1 MKRKTNIHFQK
12 RQNKMLKVVIR
23 NIIYMILLS
32 IVALFLGLVLSFI
45 FTRLLPGDPV
55 LAYLPERFT
64 QEEYLAMLRQLGL
77 DQPII
82 IQFFRHVSDFFTGNL
97 GLSGSINRGQPL
109 IELLTN
115 RIPASIEFTILPIV
129 SGLFAGI
136 LLGILSV
143 KVRYRLIKLLIQI
156 LTISVISM
164 PIFVVGIWSQY
175 TFAFQ
180 MGIFPA
186 LGDPSLPSGILFLLT
201 LFLTARQVRSNYL
214 KKSEEKH
221 ILSNSLQII
230 FNISIL
236 IASIFLLEVT
246 FGIHGFF
253 DLFIISINLSEYWL
267 FRACLFIIIALTV
280 FVLFLS
286 NIVYTIYNYFSEE
299 RQSKIFTTYIGR
311 NEQVV
316 EESARYG
323 LNSDQ
328 SFKDFTIY
336 RLKSPLTIIGLAIV
350 VFTIIV
356 AIFPQV
362 LTPFSMQEA
371 LAPGPGAWDPPSA
384 THPLGQT
391 AFGRDV
397 LALLAYG
404 VSTSITVCILPVLI
418 GIAIGLNFG
427 YLSKVHRWVKGV
439 VLGVMVILF
448 IIPSV
453 IVIVIIQ
460 GNYFLGGNIT
470 MIMSIMTLYMI
481 PLVTLLISRGNY
493 SYKLT
498 AKKLI
503 AYFPLFMA
511 INIMLFE
518 AIGFL
523 GFSDP
528 LIIQLG
534 DSIKLAR
541 SFVYFAPWASLWP
554 GLALYVLMMGFFT
567 LHYGLKEPIP
577 IVGRL

>member
-1 MKRKTNIHFQK
+1 
-12 RQNKMLKVVIR
+12 MLKVVIR
-23 NIIYMILLS
+23 NIIYTILLL
-32 IVALFLGLVLSFI
+32 IVALFLGLVLSFV
-45 FTRLLPGDPV
+45 FSRLFPGDPV
-55 LAYLPERFT
+55 LPFLPPGFT
-64 QEEYLAMLRQLGL
+64 QAEYLAMIRQLGL

-82 IQFFRHVSDFFTGNL
+82 VQFFRYLFDFFTGNL
-97 GLSGSINRGQPL
+97 GVLSSLAPGIPV
-109 IELLTN
+109 IEILTE

-186 LGDPSLPSGILFLLT
+186 IGDPSLPSGILFLVT
-201 LFLTARQVRSNYL
+201 FFLTTRQVRSNYL

-253 DLFIISINLSEYWL
+253 ELFIISINTWDYYL
-267 FRACLFIIIALTV
+267 FRACLFILIALTV

-323 LNSDQ
+323 FNSDQ
-328 SFKDFTIY
+328 TFKDFTIY

-350 VFTIIV
+350 VFTIII
-356 AIFPQV
+356 AIVPQV

-371 LAPGPGAWDPPSA
+371 LGVYPGAYSPPSA

-391 AFGRDV
+391 TFGRDV
-397 LALLAYG
+397 LALLVYG
-404 VSTSITVCILPVLI
+404 VSTSIKVCILPVLI

-427 YLSKVHRWVKGV
+427 YLSKVHRWVKWV
-439 VLGVMVILF
+439 VLGVMVIIF

-453 IVIVIIQ
+453 IVILIIQ
-460 GNYFLGGNIT
+460 GNFLLGGNIT

-481 PLVTLLISRGNY
+481 PWVTLLISRGNY

-534 DSIKLAR
+534 DSISRAR
-541 SFVYFAPWASLWP
+541 PSVFFAPWASLWP
-554 GLALYVLMMGFFT
+554 GLALYILMIGFFT

-577 IVGRL
+577 IVGKL

>member
-1 MKRKTNIHFQK
+1 
-12 RQNKMLKVVIR
+12 MLKVVIR
-23 NIIYMILLS
+23 NVIYTILIL
-32 IVALFLGLVLSFI
+32 IVALFLGLVLSFV

-55 LAYLPERFT
+55 LAYLPPFFT
-64 QEEYLAMLRQLGL
+64 QDDYLAMLRQLGL

-82 IQFFRHVSDFFTGNL
+82 IQFFRYIFDLVTGNL
-97 GLSGSINRGQPL
+97 GISGSISKGQPI
-109 IELLTN
+109 IELLLG
-115 RIPASIEFTILPIV
+115 RIPASIEFTILPIFL
-129 SGLFAGI
+129 GLIAGI
-136 LLGILSV
+136 FLGIFSI

-156 LTISVISM
+156 LTILVISM
-164 PIFVVGIWSQY
+164 PIFVLGIWSQY

-180 MGIFPA
+180 MGLFPA
-186 LGDPSLPSGILFLLT
+186 IGDPFLPSCILFLLT
-201 LFLTARQVRSNYL
+201 LFLTTRQVRSNYL
-214 KKSEEKH
+214 KKSDEKH

-253 DLFIISINLSEYWL
+253 ELFIMSISLSDYYL
-267 FRACLFIIIALTV
+267 FRACLFILIALTV

-299 RQSKIFTTYIGR
+299 RQSKIFAKYIGR
-311 NEQVV
+311 NEQMV

-328 SFKDFTIY
+328 KFKDFTIY

-371 LAPGPGAWDPPSA
+371 LGIYSGSWDPPSA

-391 AFGRDV
+391 IFGRDV
-397 LALLAYG
+397 LALLVYG
-404 VSTSITVCILPVLI
+404 VSTSIKVCILPVLI

-427 YLSKVHRWVKGV
+427 YLCKVHRWVKGV

-453 IVIVIIQ
+453 IVILI
-460 GNYFLGGNIT
+460 FLGTLGEGNIT

-481 PLVTLLISRGNY
+481 PWVTLLISRGNY

-534 DSIKLAR
+534 DSVNRAR
-541 SFVYFAPWASLWP
+541 NHVYFAPWASLWP
-554 GLALYVLMMGFFT
+554 GLALYILMIGFFT

>member
-1 MKRKTNIHFQK
+1 
-12 RQNKMLKVVIR
+12 MLKVAIR
-23 NIIYMILLS
+23 NIIYTILLL
-32 IVALFLGLVLSFI
+32 IVALFLGLVLSFV
-45 FTRLLPGDPV
+45 FSRAFPGDPV
-55 LAYLPERFT
+55 LPFLPPMFT
-64 QEEYLAMLRQLGL
+64 EPEYLAMLRQLGL

-82 IQFFRHVSDFFTGNL
+82 IQFFRYIFDLFTGNL
-97 GLSGSINRGQPL
+97 GVLSSLAPGMPV
-109 IELLTN
+109 IEILTD

-156 LTISVISM
+156 LTILIISM
-164 PIFVVGIWSQY
+164 PIFVLGIWSQY
-175 TFAFQ
+175 TFSFQ
-180 MGIFPA
+180 MGLFPA
-186 LGDPSLPSGILFLLT
+186 LGDPFLPSCILFLLT
-201 LFLTARQVRSNYL
+201 LFLTTRQVRSNYL
-214 KKSEEKH
+214 KKSDEKH

-236 IASIFLLEVT
+236 LASIFLLEVT

-253 DLFIISINLSEYWL
+253 DLFIISINLWDYYL
-267 FRACLFIIIALTV
+267 FRACLFILIALTV

-286 NIVYTIYNYFSEE
+286 NIVYTLYNYFSEE

-371 LAPGPGAWDPPSA
+371 LAPGSGAWDPPSA

-528 LIIQLG
+528 LLIQLG
-534 DSIKLAR
+534 DSINRAR

>member
-1 MKRKTNIHFQK
+1 
-12 RQNKMLKVVIR
+12 MLKVVIR
-23 NIIYMILLS
+23 NIIYTILLP
-32 IVALFLGLVLSFI
+32 IVPLFMGLVLSFL
-45 FTRLLPGDPV
+45 FCRLLPGDPV
-55 LAYLPERFT
+55 LAYLPPHFT
-64 QEEYLAMLRQLGL
+64 AAEYLAMLRQLGL
-77 DQPII
+77 DQPIY
-82 IQFFRHVSDFFTGNL
+82 IQFLRYILDLFTGNL
-97 GLSGSINRGQPL
+97 GISGSISKGQPI
-109 IELLTN
+109 IELLLG

-129 SGLFAGI
+129 LGLIAGI

-156 LTISVISM
+156 LTILVISM
-164 PIFVVGIWSQY
+164 PIFVVGIWAQY

-180 MGIFPA
+180 LGLFPA
-186 LGDPSLPSGILFLLT
+186 IGDPFLPSCILFLLT
-201 LFLTARQVRSNYL
+201 LFLTTRQVRSNYL
-214 KKSEEKH
+214 KKSDEKH

-230 FNISIL
+230 FNISVL
-236 IASIFLLEVT
+236 ISSIIILEVT

-253 DLFIISINLSEYWL
+253 ELFIMSISLSDYYL
-267 FRACLFIIIALTV
+267 FRACLFILIALTV

-299 RQSKIFTTYIGR
+299 RQSKIFTNYVGR

-323 LNSDQ
+323 FNSDQ
-328 SFKDFTIY
+328 TFKDFTIY

-371 LAPGPGAWDPPSA
+371 LGLYAGSWDPPSA

-404 VSTSITVCILPVLI
+404 VSTSIKVCILPVLI

-448 IIPSV
+448 IIPS
-453 IVIVIIQ
+453 IIMILI
-460 GNYFLGGNIT
+460 FLGTLGGGNIT
-470 MIMSIMTLYMI
+470 IIMSIMTLYMI
-481 PLVTLLISRGNY
+481 PWVTLLISRGNY

-503 AYFPLFMA
+503 AYLPLFMA
-511 INIMLFE
+511 FNILLFE
-518 AIGFL
+518 AISFL

-528 LIIQLG
+528 LLIQLG
-534 DSIKLAR
+534 DSINRAR
-541 SFVYFAPWASLWP
+541 THVYFAPWASLWP
-554 GLALYVLMMGFFT
+554 GLALYVLMMGFLA

-577 IVGRL
+577 IFNR